1 MKRERAQTKQVKLD
15 RFAELVEAYGANPKR
30 WPEDERDAALM
41 WLESSEDARR
51 LVEEANHLD
60 RWLESA
66 GSITPSPALKGRIM
80 AQMPRVSEV
89 PLSPWMRWV
98 ERIWPFGP
106 TWQPVAALV
115 AAAMLGVT
123 FGVVMPESDESSSGG
138 MVVAEVLLDM
148 GDLADD
154 WNEGP

>member
-1 MKRERAQTKQVKLD
+1 
-15 RFAELVEAYGANPKR
+15 
-30 WPEDERDAALM
+30 
-41 WLESSEDARR
+41 
-51 LVEEANHLD
+51 
-60 RWLESA
+60 
-66 GSITPSPALKGRIM
+66 M

-123 FGVVMPESDESSSGG
+123 FGVVMPESDESSSGE